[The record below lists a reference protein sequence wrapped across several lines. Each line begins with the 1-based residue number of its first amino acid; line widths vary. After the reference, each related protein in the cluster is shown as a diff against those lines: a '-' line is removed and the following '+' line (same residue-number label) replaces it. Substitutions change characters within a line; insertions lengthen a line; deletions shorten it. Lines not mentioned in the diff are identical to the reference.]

1 MINSYRNMWVF
12 TLFDLPVE
20 TKKQRKIYAKFR
32 MFLLKEG
39 FSMLQYSVYY
49 RFTNSIESAAVFM
62 KKIEDNLPNE
72 GKVTVMQ
79 ITDKQFE
86 RMKHYWG
93 REKKDSPEEPQQ
105 LSLF

>member
-12 TLFDLPVE
+12 TFFDLPVE
-20 TKKQRKIYAKFR
+20 TKKQRKAYSRFR
-32 MFLLKEG
+32 TFLLKEG

-49 RFTNSIESAAVFM
+49 RFTNSIEHAAVFM
-62 KKIEDNLPNE
+62 KKIEDNLPIE
-72 GKVTVMQ
+72 GKVTIMQ
-79 ITDKQFE
+79 VTDKQFE

-93 REKKDSPEEPQQ
+93 RVIKDAPDEPQQ